1 MVRFDLP
8 PEDQPSSAQHDY
20 PLPILEETTAVQVLQ
35 SALKRKPNRAEPFT
49 PQDAKEAS
57 SSGKPFFPFASQPEA
72 RLGGAYFTMSLAG
85 LARLWQNEEM
95 PDFINSLQNLLKLGG
110 GDTTKE
116 HEKDALK
123 SVSQAVQQLNISFG
137 DMPAPCV
144 SKDGLPMTEVLSY
157 VTKEDMMAAS
167 VNPALM
173 THHATTT
180 MPCVQLHVGTNEQ
193 GTGPAVVRSACL
205 DTGCNLNLISRRA
218 MESDIHLFG
227 DDVTLHKIKPFTIQ
241 FADGRSTTDSHYA
254 IEKAQVVLGTCSY
267 EVNFIVMENLT
278 TD

>member
-1 MVRFDLP
+1 
-8 PEDQPSSAQHDY
+8 
-20 PLPILEETTAVQVLQ
+20 
-35 SALKRKPNRAEPFT
+35 
-49 PQDAKEAS
+49 
-57 SSGKPFFPFASQPEA
+57 
-72 RLGGAYFTMSLAG
+72 
-85 LARLWQNEEM
+85 
-95 PDFINSLQNLLKLGG
+95 
-110 GDTTKE
+110 
-116 HEKDALK
+116 
-123 SVSQAVQQLNISFG
+123 
-137 DMPAPCV
+137 
-144 SKDGLPMTEVLSY
+144 MTEVLSY

-278 TD
+278 TDYMLGFPFMWEYNVSLRPQANTMSIGVVHDNWFGSVKRNGTPPAYQIIPIQFKTKLLEIPVQR